1 MVEHGPTNFLVIE
14 CGVILFFCLNY
25 FRRCCYCLQ
34 FENVSKSKI
43 LLSLPCVR
51 IEVLNQTR
59 EEMSLVVGES
69 VCQLVLEWIKRQYEG
84 DAINMDHLTEKVG
97 LMRRTRLININML
110 VLFAPFHIWV

>member
-1 MVEHGPTNFLVIE
+1 MIKHRSENFLEIDS
-14 CGVILFFCLNY
+14 GVILFVCLSCI
-25 FRRCCYCLQ
+25 RCCYCSQ

-69 VCQLVLEWIKRQYEG
+69 VCQLVLEWIKRQCE
-84 DAINMDHLTEKVG
+84 DSAINMDQLTEKVG
-97 LMRRTRLININML
+97 LMSARRLINVNVLI
-110 VLFAPFHIWV
+110 LFARICVWV